1 MNSPKPQNNMTDK
14 EIATLKEQ
22 GKYTLVPAQ
31 PLPKSV
37 AKKVMFATKGISGR
51 GHQASKLA
59 VGGVKGTP
67 DEL

>member
-1 MNSPKPQNNMTDK
+1 MSEK
-14 EIATLKEQ
+14 EIASLKEQ
-22 GKYTLVPAQ
+22 GKFTIVPSQ

-37 AKKVMFATKGISGR
+37 SKKVMFSTKGISGR

-59 VGGVKGTP
+59 VGGVKSTP

>member
-1 MNSPKPQNNMTDK
+1 MNSAKKQNNLTEK

-22 GKYTLVPAQ
+22 GKYIIVPPQ

-37 AKKVMFATKGISGR
+37 AKKVMFSTKGISGR
-51 GHQASKLA
+51 GHQSSKLA